1 MNVLVVDDNPQNIQ
15 IVGNILLENKL
26 NLAFATDGK
35 KALEL
40 AVNNDFDLILLDIM
54 MPGMDGFEV
63 CRSLRRTQKNAET
76 PIIFLTAKTDNESI
90 IKGFEAGANDYVTKP
105 FNSAELTARVKTQ
118 LDLNSKRKQLDGWN
132 KLLESK
138 VQLRTQQLEEANK
151 TLVRIEKS
159 KSDFLSIISHEL
171 RNPLTELVG
180 LNALMQ
186 MTPLNEEQLEYIRS
200 MQHSADRLAR
210 FSEMALLITTL
221 QAGNSQPVLFS
232 LVVKILFN
240 MAIHELQYPIKEK
253 EIQITIDCKPDDL
266 LVVGDA
272 DLIRKCLVI
281 LIANAMNHLPDRGKV
296 TLSAAQ
302 LDDHEVRLQVS
313 DNGSGFETS
322 FIDLFNDVKMNDTL
336 PTRYSWGLS
345 LTAVTLMMEAQ
356 GGQLNIENNP
366 NGGANVSLVF
376 MKHGE

>member
-221 QAGNSQPVLFS
+221 QAGNSQPDLFS

-281 LIANAMNHLPDRGKV
+281 LIANAMNHHPDRGKV

-302 LDDHEVRLQVS
+302 LNDQEVRLQVS

>member
-221 QAGNSQPVLFS
+221 QAGNSQPDLFS

>member
-138 VQLRTQQLEEANK
+138 VKLRTQQLEEANK

-186 MTPLNEEQLEYIRS
+186 MTPLNDEQLEYIRS

-221 QAGNSQPVLFS
+221 QAGNSQPDLFS

-296 TLSAAQ
+296 ALSAAQ
-302 LDDHEVRLQVS
+302 LDDHEVCLQVS

-322 FIDLFNDVKMNDTL
+322 FIALFNDVKLNDTL

-345 LTAVTLMMEAQ
+345 LTAVKLMMEAQ
-356 GGQLNIENNP
+356 GGQLNIENNR
-366 NGGANVSLVF
+366 NGGASVSLVF
-376 MKHGE
+376 MKHGA

>member
-35 KALEL
+35 KAMEL

-221 QAGNSQPVLFS
+221 QAGNSQPDLFS

>member
-40 AVNNDFDLILLDIM
+40 SANNDFDLILLDIM

-63 CRSLRRTQKNAET
+63 CRSLRRSQKTAET

-105 FNSAELTARVKTQ
+105 FNSAELTARVKTH
-118 LDLNSKRKQLDGWN
+118 LELNSKRKQLDGWN

-151 TLVRIEKS
+151 NLVRIEKS

-186 MTPLNEEQLEYIRS
+186 MTPLNEEQMDYIRS

-221 QAGNSQPVLFS
+221 QAGSSQPDLFP

-240 MAIHELQYPIKEK
+240 MAIHELQYSIKEK
-253 EIQITIDCKPDDL
+253 EIQITIDCKPDDI

-272 DLIRKCLVI
+272 DLIRKCLVL
-281 LIANAMNHLPDRGKV
+281 LIGNAMNHLPGRGKV
-296 TLSAAQ
+296 ALSAAQ
-302 LDDHEVRLQVS
+302 LNEHEVCLQVS
-313 DNGSGFETS
+313 DNGNGFDAS
-322 FIDLFNDVKMNDTL
+322 FIALFNEVNLNDPL

-345 LTAVTLMMEAQ
+345 LTAVKLMMEAQ
-356 GGQLNIENNP
+356 GGRLNIENNP
-366 NGGANVSLVF
+366 NGGAKVSLVF
-376 MKHGE
+376 MKHEA

>member
-40 AVNNDFDLILLDIM
+40 AVNNDFDLILLDVM

-221 QAGNSQPVLFS
+221 QAGNSQPDLFS

-302 LDDHEVRLQVS
+302 LNDQEVRLQVS